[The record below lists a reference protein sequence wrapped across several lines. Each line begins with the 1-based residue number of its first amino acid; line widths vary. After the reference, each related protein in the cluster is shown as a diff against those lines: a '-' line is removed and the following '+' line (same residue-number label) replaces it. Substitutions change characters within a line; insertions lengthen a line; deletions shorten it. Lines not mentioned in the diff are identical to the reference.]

1 MQERS
6 ILTPFETMWDKV
18 WEFLPNFVAALAL
31 FLVGIAV
38 ALAVRYLVIR
48 LLSSIGWE
56 RFAGRSSYLR
66 LLGVGD
72 IRYPLFD
79 LVGAV
84 VFWVVIL
91 AFAGTA
97 AHNLQLS
104 TVELLL
110 DQLVEFLPNLFL
122 ALVIMGLGIWFGVLA
137 GRFARAFA
145 RSAEIQEANLIGKGI
160 QYLIIIIAA
169 GTALE
174 QLRVATRFLFGAF
187 LIVLG
192 SLALAFGLGG
202 KDKAKEII
210 DRVSEVEEE
219 RVEEE
224 KEKEKEKEEEE

>member
-1 MQERS
+1 MQGRS
-6 ILTPFETMWDKV
+6 ILTPFETMWDRI
-18 WEFLPNFVAALAL
+18 WEFLPNFVVALAL
-31 FLVGIAV
+31 LLVGIAI

-48 LLSSIGWE
+48 LLNSIGWE
-56 RFAGRSSYLR
+56 RIAQKSSPLR

-79 LVGAV
+79 LIGAI

-97 AHNLQLS
+97 ARTLRLS
-104 TVELLL
+104 TIELLL
-110 DQLVEFLPNLFL
+110 DQLVEFLPNLFF
-122 ALVIMGLGIWFGVLA
+122 AVVILGLGIWFGILA

-202 KDKAKEII
+202 RNKAKEII
-210 DRVSEVEEE
+210 DRVSRVEGEEE
-219 RVEEE
+219 
-224 KEKEKEKEEEE
+224 

>member
-1 MQERS
+1 MRERS
-6 ILTPFETMWDKV
+6 LLEPFETMWDKI
-18 WEFLPNFVAALAL
+18 WAFLPNFFVAFAL
-31 FLVGIAV
+31 FLVGIAI
-38 ALAVRYLVIR
+38 ALAVRYLVVK
-48 LLSSIGWE
+48 LLNSIGWE
-56 RFAGRSSYLR
+56 RFAARSSYLR
-66 LLGVGD
+66 LLGIGD

-79 LVGAV
+79 LVGAI

-97 AHNLQLS
+97 AHTLDL
-104 TVELLL
+104 TTIEVLLE
-110 DQLVEFLPNLFL
+110 QLVEFLPNLLL
-122 ALVIMGLGIWFGVLA
+122 ALVILGLGIWFGILA

-160 QYLIIIIAA
+160 QYLVIIIAA

-210 DRVSEVEEE
+210 ERVS
-219 RVEEE
+219 RVEGEE
-224 KEKEKEKEEEE
+224 K

>member
-1 MQERS
+1 MRERS
-6 ILTPFETMWDKV
+6 ILTPFETMWDRI

-31 FLVGIAV
+31 FLVGIAI

-48 LLSSIGWE
+48 LLNSIGWE
-56 RFAGRSSYLR
+56 RVAGKSSYLR
-66 LLGVGD
+66 LLGIGD

-79 LVGAV
+79 LIGAI

-97 AHNLQLS
+97 AHTLKL
-104 TVELLL
+104 TTIEILL
-110 DQLVEFLPNLFL
+110 DQLVEFLPNLFF
-122 ALVIMGLGIWFGVLA
+122 AVVILGLGIWFGILA

-210 DRVSEVEEE
+210 DRVS

-224 KEKEKEKEEEE
+224 GKKGGEEEEEEE

>member
-6 ILTPFETMWDKV
+6 MFTPFEAMWDKI
-18 WEFLPNFVAALAL
+18 WDFLPNFVAALAL
-31 FLVGIAV
+31 FLVGVAI
-38 ALAVRYLVIR
+38 ALAVRYLVIK
-48 LLSSIGWE
+48 LLNSIGWE
-56 RFAGRSSYLR
+56 RIAVKSSYLR
-66 LLGVGD
+66 LLGIGD

-79 LVGAV
+79 LIGAI

-97 AHNLQLS
+97 AHTLKLT
-104 TVELLL
+104 TVEFLL
-110 DQLVEFLPNLFL
+110 DQLVEFLPNLLL
-122 ALVIMGLGIWFGVLA
+122 ALIILGLGIWIGVLS

-145 RSAEIQEANLIGKGI
+145 RSADIQEANLIGKGI
-160 QYLIIIIAA
+160 QFLIIIIAA

-202 KDKAKEII
+202 KEKAREII
-210 DRVSEVEEE
+210 DRVSKVEEE
-219 RVEEE
+219 EAE
-224 KEKEKEKEEEE
+224 KEKEAQKE

>member
-1 MQERS
+1 MRERS
-6 ILTPFETMWDKV
+6 LLEPFETMWDKI
-18 WEFLPNFVAALAL
+18 WDFLPNFFAALAL

-38 ALAVRYLVIR
+38 ALAVRYLVIK
-48 LLSSIGWE
+48 LLHSIGWE
-56 RFAGRSSYLR
+56 RVAGKSSFLR

-79 LVGAV
+79 LIGAI

-97 AHNLQLS
+97 AHTLQL
-104 TVELLL
+104 TTLETLL
-110 DQLVEFLPNLFL
+110 DQLVEFLPNLLL
-122 ALVIMGLGIWFGVLA
+122 ALVILGLGIWIGVLA

-145 RSAEIQEANLIGKGI
+145 RSAEIQEANLIGKGV
-160 QYLIIIIAA
+160 QYLVIIIAA

-187 LIVLG
+187 LVVLG
-192 SLALAFGLGG
+192 SLGLAFGLGG

-210 DRVSEVEEE
+210 GRVSRVEGEEE
-219 RVEEE
+219 GKGD
-224 KEKEKEKEEEE
+224 KE

>member
-6 ILTPFETMWDKV
+6 MFTPFETMWGKIAD
-18 WEFLPNFVAALAL
+18 FLPNFAAAVVL
-31 FLVGIAV
+31 FLVGIAI
-38 ALAVRYLVIR
+38 ALAVRYLVIK
-48 LLSSIGWE
+48 LLNSIGWE
-56 RFAGRSSYLR
+56 RISTKSSYLR
-66 LLGVGD
+66 LLGIGD

-79 LVGAV
+79 LVGAI

-97 AHNLQLS
+97 AHTLKL
-104 TVELLL
+104 TTIEYLL
-110 DQLVEFLPNLFL
+110 DQLVEFLPNLLL
-122 ALVIMGLGIWFGVLA
+122 ALLILGLGIWIGVLA

-160 QYLIIIIAA
+160 QYLVIIIAA

-202 KDKAKEII
+202 KEKAREII
-210 DRVSEVEEE
+210 ERVSKVEEE
-219 RVEEE
+219 EERE
-224 KEKEKEKEEEE
+224 RKEEEE